1 MKWLITLLLNS
12 MALLVADYFVA
23 GFHISG
29 FFSAMLAAL
38 VLGLVN
44 TFIRPVLLVLTLPVT
59 FFTLG
64 LFILVVNALAF
75 VIASWFVPGFTV
87 YSFWGALMGAVITSI
102 VGWIL
107 NGIINL
113 RD

>member
-1 MKWLITLLLNS
+1 MDEA
-12 MALLVADYFVA
+12 AL
-23 GFHISG
+23 
-29 FFSAMLAAL
+29 LAAL
-38 VLGLVN
+38 ALGLVN

-87 YSFWGALMGAVITSI
+87 YSFWGALLGAVITSI
-102 VGWIL
+102 VSWIL
-107 NGIINL
+107 NGILNL

>member
-23 GFHISG
+23 GFQISG
-29 FFSAMLAAL
+29 FLSAMLAAL

-87 YSFWGALMGAVITSI
+87 YSFWGALMGALITSI
-102 VGWIL
+102 FSWIL
-107 NGIINL
+107 NGILNL

>member
-12 MALLVADYFVA
+12 MALLAADYFVA

-29 FFSAMLAAL
+29 FLSAMLAAL

-44 TFIRPVLLVLTLPVT
+44 TFIRPVLLVFTLPVT

-75 VIASWFVPGFTV
+75 LIASWFVPGFTV
-87 YSFWGALMGAVITSI
+87 YSFSGAFWGALITSI

-107 NGIINL
+107 NGILNL

>member
-1 MKWLITLLLNS
+1 MVNHTSAERCGFAGGGLLCGRVSHQRFLCR
-12 MALLVADYFVA
+12 L
-23 GFHISG
+23 
-29 FFSAMLAAL
+29 LAAL

-64 LFILVVNALAF
+64 LFILVINALAF
-75 VIASWFVPGFTV
+75 LIASWLVPGFTV
-87 YSFWGALMGAVITSI
+87 YTFWGAMAGALITSI
-102 VGWIL
+102 VSWLL
-107 NGIINL
+107 NGILSL